1 MIEKALHH
9 QLVKNG
15 RRGYHNRK
23 LLKMNGLRH
32 TIPRCA
38 AETYPTTLVSNWGG
52 WNEKLEELEELE
64 ELVDWGGWNPKP

>member
-15 RRGYHNRK
+15 RRGYQNRK

-32 TIPRCA
+32 TIHRCA

-52 WNEKLEELEELE
+52 WIEKLEELE
-64 ELVDWGGWNPKP
+64 ELVDWVGWNPKH